1 MNRNARHK
9 ARRFAVQAVYQWQMA
24 GADPKEIEK
33 EFFEV
38 HDINKFDV
46 DYFRALLSGVTQY
59 QSRIDTEMT
68 PVLDRP
74 ISELSPVE
82 LAVLRVALYEL
93 FYRPD
98 VPYKVV
104 INEALELTKTFGSVD
119 GFKYVNGV
127 LDKIVTLNK
136 LRKSSTDVSKL

>member
-24 GADPKEIEK
+24 GADPKDIEK

-82 LAVLRVALYEL
+82 LAVLRIASYEL

-136 LRKSSTDVSKL
+136 LRKSSADVSKL

>member
-24 GADPKEIEK
+24 GGEPNDIEK
-33 EFFEV
+33 EFFEMN
-38 HDINKFDV
+38 DISKFDV
-46 DYFRALLSGVTQY
+46 DYFRNLLSGVTQY
-59 QSRIDTEMT
+59 QTRLDAEMT
-68 PVLDRP
+68 PALDRP
-74 ISELSPVE
+74 MGELSPVE
-82 LAVLRVALYEL
+82 LAVLRIALYEL

-104 INEALELTKTFGSVD
+104 INEALELAKTFGSIE

-127 LDKIVTLNK
+127 LDKVVSLNK
-136 LRKSSTDVSKL
+136 LRR

>member
-24 GADPKEIEK
+24 GSDPQEIEK

-46 DYFRALLSGVTQY
+46 DYFKNLLHGVVQY
-59 QSRIDTEMT
+59 QTRIDTEMT

-82 LAVLRVALYEL
+82 FAVLRVSLYEL

-127 LDKIVTLNK
+127 LDKIVSLHK
-136 LRKSSTDVSKL
+136 LRK